1 VNIAAILALINAAVP
16 AVTNLVMLIKND
28 SGGTTVII
36 SSAETATAADITN
49 MQAWLAAHQTA
60 ATSTAVAAIPAK

>member
-1 VNIAAILALINAAVP
+1 MNIAAILALVNAAVP

-36 SSAETATAADITN
+36 SSAETASAADIAN
-49 MQAWLAAHQTA
+49 MQSWLAAHQTA
-60 ATSTAVAAIPAK
+60 TTSTTVAQTPTK

>member
-1 VNIAAILALINAAVP
+1 MNIAAILALINAAVP

-49 MQAWLAAHQTA
+49 MQAWLAAHQA
-60 ATSTAVAAIPAK
+60 SATSTAVAATPAK